1 MYVYKYKSKGVQP
14 YLSRYENHK
23 QVGMTFTHVMLKG
36 ITVNKRTKRIY

>member
-1 MYVYKYKSKGVQP
+1 MYVYKYKSKGVQT

-23 QVGMTFTHVMLKG
+23 QVRKIFTLVMLKG